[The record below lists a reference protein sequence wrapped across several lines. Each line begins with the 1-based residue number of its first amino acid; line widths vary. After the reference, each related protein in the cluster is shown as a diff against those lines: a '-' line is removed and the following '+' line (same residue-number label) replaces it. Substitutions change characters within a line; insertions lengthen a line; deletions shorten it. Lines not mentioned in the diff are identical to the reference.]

1 MRSTAKSGYRPSR
14 GARGPRGCEDVT
26 ASEGV
31 SALRAARPSGA
42 PALRARSCPP
52 SGLVACA
59 SVLALVGM
67 SWMVWIF
74 SQPSASSMVRHGPHG
89 AAMWVV
95 TSLLAVPVVLGG
107 VWIAAQLNRFARDV
121 IGATWN
127 LSLTRP
133 VGLSGHTAVGLGPG
147 CHRLITFAGAD
158 PPEPGPTTAS
168 STSHHQHPTHP
179 TSASRSRRA
188 ASVSPGAFEPSLG
201 ATRGTPRGTFS
212 AATAGALGSSEPRV
226 STLAVRTRRS
236 TVLDRVAGSS
246 SACPRPLAGRHVR
259 AAASA
264 HPRTSKKRRRH
275 STQAPSAVALAG
287 WKSADAPWRPNQP
300 VSPASWTPREGGV
313 ARLPWRPSLGL
324 HVPALGPRHTCCG
337 NRAGV
342 RCSSAAEVDEVVPA
356 LVGFGPHVA
365 VFPGRPVVV
374 PGRPG
379 RRVATDS
386 GSR

>member
-1 MRSTAKSGYRPSR
+1 MTAI
-14 GARGPRGCEDVT
+14 
-26 ASEGV
+26 EGV

-42 PALRARSCPP
+42 ACRARSCPP

-67 SWMVWIF
+67 SWMVWVF

-89 AAMWVV
+89 AAMWVA

-121 IGATWN
+121 VGATCN

-133 VGLSGHTAVGLGPG
+133 VVLSGHTAVGLGPG

-158 PPEPGPTTAS
+158 PPEPARTTAS

-179 TSASRSRRA
+179 TTASRSWRA
-188 ASVSPGAFEPSLG
+188 ASASPGAFEPSLG
-201 ATRGTPRGTFS
+201 A
-212 AATAGALGSSEPRV
+212 LGSSGPRV
-226 STLAVRTRRS
+226 RTFPAQTRRS
-236 TVLDRVAGSS
+236 TVLDPAAGSS
-246 SACPRPLAGRHVR
+246 AACSRPLAGRHAR
-259 AAASA
+259 ADASA

-275 STQAPSAVALAG
+275 STQAPSADALAG

-324 HVPALGPRHTCCG
+324 HLPALGPRHTCCG
-337 NRAGV
+337 GQAGV
-342 RCSSAAEVDEVVPA
+342 RCSSAAAWTRCRYRDHHSASPRSERSNA
-356 LVGFGPHVA
+356 A
-365 VFPGRPVVV
+365 
-374 PGRPG
+374 
-379 RRVATDS
+379 
-386 GSR
+386 

>member
-1 MRSTAKSGYRPSR
+1 
-14 GARGPRGCEDVT
+14 VT

-42 PALRARSCPP
+42 PALRARSCAP

-226 STLAVRTRRS
+226 STLALRTRRS

-264 HPRTSKKRRRH
+264 HPERPRSGGVTAPRLPAPLRWPAGRVPMPPGARTSR
-275 STQAPSAVALAG
+275 SAPLLGLPERGA
-287 WKSADAPWRPNQP
+287 
-300 VSPASWTPREGGV
+300 SPASPGAPLSGYTFPPSVHATP
-313 ARLPWRPSLGL
+313 A
-324 HVPALGPRHTCCG
+324 AAIGP
-337 NRAGV
+337 
-342 RCSSAAEVDEVVPA
+342 
-356 LVGFGPHVA
+356 GFGA
-365 VFPGRPVVV
+365 RP
-374 PGRPG
+374 RQ
-379 RRVATDS
+379 RSTR
-386 GSR
+386 